1 MWFVECEIISFVW
14 TYYNYFIFANNGK
27 QRHSFGVENKVLEG
41 SSKVTYIGL
50 AK

>member
-14 TYYNYFIFANNGK
+14 TYYNYFIFANNV
-27 QRHSFGVENKVLEG
+27 QNKVLEG